1 MRPFVNTDVE
11 MPAEMFDA
19 LDLFECECV
28 GKNVKEVS
36 VSDVT
41 SYLLENYG
49 PELSKQFEPRFLY

>member
-1 MRPFVNTDVE
+1 